1 MPDLS
6 YHNQRDILNT
16 NQLRE
21 MLPQMPS
28 FCAEFFRGITPE
40 TTPLTRINYARDLMI
55 FFSFLCEY
63 KACCKGKE
71 IPAITTDDMAQ
82 ITMTDIETYL
92 DYLTVYAFSTENW
105 KRSKEEVGAL
115 MQLILDFFASE
126 IDELDEK
133 NVRILILGDKAALP
147 EKQRDT
153 LIEAERR
160 TAKNTGLH
168 LNIAL
173 NYGGRAELT
182 RAARLMAQEAAQG
195 RLNPD
200 EISEETVAQRLYT
213 AGQPDVDLMIRTSG
227 EMRLSNFLLWQCAY
241 AEFEFPTVLWPDFTV
256 ADYDEALAAF
266 GGRERRFGKRLS

>member
-1 MPDLS
+1 MDGAAAKRLQDSCSS
-6 YHNQRDILNT
+6 YSVCT
-16 NQLRE
+16 
-21 MLPQMPS
+21 
-28 FCAEFFRGITPE
+28 
-40 TTPLTRINYARDLMI
+40 
-55 FFSFLCEY
+55 
-63 KACCKGKE
+63 
-71 IPAITTDDMAQ
+71 IPAG
-82 ITMTDIETYL
+82 TYPGQ
-92 DYLTVYAFSTENW
+92 E
-105 KRSKEEVGAL
+105 EEVQTVGVKAVL
-115 MQLILDFFASE
+115 LAS
-126 IDELDEK
+126 
-133 NVRILILGDKAALP
+133 AALP

-182 RAARLMAQEAAQG
+182 RAARLIAEEAAQG

>member
-1 MPDLS
+1 MSIFKRKPKPQPAAVSDAPVPVHIAIIMDGNGRWAKRRGMPR
-6 YHNQRDILNT
+6 YAGHAYGAETFRRIANHCRDIGV
-16 NQLRE
+16 R
-21 MLPQMPS
+21 
-28 FCAEFFRGITPE
+28 
-40 TTPLTRINYARDLMI
+40 
-55 FFSFLCEY
+55 
-63 KACCKGKE
+63 
-71 IPAITTDDMAQ
+71 
-82 ITMTDIETYL
+82 
-92 DYLTVYAFSTENW
+92 YLTVYAFSTENW

>member
-1 MPDLS
+1 
-6 YHNQRDILNT
+6 
-16 NQLRE
+16 
-21 MLPQMPS
+21 
-28 FCAEFFRGITPE
+28 
-40 TTPLTRINYARDLMI
+40 
-55 FFSFLCEY
+55 
-63 KACCKGKE
+63 
-71 IPAITTDDMAQ
+71 
-82 ITMTDIETYL
+82 
-92 DYLTVYAFSTENW
+92 
-105 KRSKEEVGAL
+105 

-153 LIEAERR
+153 LMEAERR

-182 RAARLMAQEAAQG
+182 RAARLIAEEAAQG